1 MVGVTVILSAVV
13 GGATLVVVDQAQNPP
28 PAEIFETDQRVG
40 NPPPAETV
48 ETDQPPAVTVETDQR
63 VGVVVET
70 NEFNGTDSGGQANR
84 SVTFVHTAGESV
96 DPDRLSV
103 TVNGH
108 PGYDVFDPAFPGYAT
123 VARSPIRSTFDA
135 GTRLRV
141 VVYGQVYTDG
151 SESPSGLPSFFHNSG
166 TLQRS
171 LDDPNAQ
178 RANELRPGDTVRLV
192 WTSPSGLNSYVL
204 VEHTVR

>member
-1 MVGVTVILSAVV
+1 MRLAANTRGMTSVLGTVLMVGVTVLLAAAV
-13 GGATLVVVDQAQNPP
+13 GGATLVVVDQVQHPP
-28 PAEIFETDQRVG
+28 PAV
-40 NPPPAETV
+40 AV
-48 ETDQPPAVTVETDQR
+48 ETNQR

-70 NEFNGTDSGGQANR
+70 NGFNGTAPSAQANR
-84 SVTFVHTAGESV
+84 SVAFVHTAGASV

-103 TVNGH
+103 TVNGY
-108 PGYDVFDPAFPGYAT
+108 PAYDVFDPANPGYAT
-123 VARSPIRSTFDA
+123 VARAPARSTFGA

-141 VVYGQVYTDG
+141 VVYGRVYTDG

-171 LDDPNAQ
+171 LDDPNAH
-178 RANELRPGDTVRLV
+178 RANELRPGHTVRLV

>member
-1 MVGVTVILSAVV
+1 MRLDADSRGVTSVLGTVLMVGVTVLLAAAV
-13 GGATLVVVDQAQNPP
+13 GGATLVVADKVQNPP
-28 PAEIFETDQRVG
+28 PA
-40 NPPPAETV
+40 
-48 ETDQPPAVTVETDQR
+48 VTIETDQR

-70 NEFNGTDSGGQANR
+70 NGFNGTAPSAQANR
-84 SVTFVHTAGESV
+84 SVTFAHIGGASV

-103 TVNGH
+103 TVNGY
-108 PGYDVFDPAFPGYAT
+108 PAYDVFDPANPGYAT
-123 VARSPIRSTFDA
+123 VARAPARSRFGA

-141 VVYGQVYTDG
+141 VVYGRVYTDG

-166 TLQRS
+166 TLKRS
-171 LDDPNAQ
+171 LDDPNAH

>member
-1 MVGVTVILSAVV
+1 MRLDANTRGMTSVLGTVLMVGVTVVVAAAV

-28 PAEIFETDQRVG
+28 AV
-40 NPPPAETV
+40 AV
-48 ETDQPPAVTVETDQR
+48 ETNQR

-70 NEFNGTDSGGQANR
+70 NGFNGTAPSEQANR
-84 SVTFVHTAGESV
+84 SVTFVHTAGASV

-103 TVNGH
+103 TVNGY
-108 PGYDVFDPAFPGYAT
+108 PAYDVFNPVNPGYAT
-123 VARSPIRSTFDA
+123 VARAPARSTFGA
-135 GTRLRV
+135 GTHLRV

-151 SESPSGLPSFFHNSG
+151 PESPSGLPSFFHNSG

-171 LDDPNAQ
+171 LDDPNSH

-192 WTSPSGLNSYVL
+192 WTSLSGLSSYVL

>member
-1 MVGVTVILSAVV
+1 MRLDANTRGMTSVLGTVLMVGVTVVVAAAV
-13 GGATLVVVDQAQNPP
+13 GGATLVVVDRVQHPP
-28 PAEIFETDQRVG
+28 PAV
-40 NPPPAETV
+40 AV
-48 ETDQPPAVTVETDQR
+48 ETNQR

-70 NEFNGTDSGGQANR
+70 NGFNGTAPSAQANR
-84 SVTFVHTAGESV
+84 SVTFVHTAGASV

-103 TVNGH
+103 TVNGY
-108 PGYDVFDPAFPGYAT
+108 PAYDVFDAANPGYAT
-123 VARSPIRSTFDA
+123 VARAPARSTFSV

-141 VVYGQVYTDG
+141 VVYGRVFTDG

-171 LDDPNAQ
+171 LDDPNSH

>member
-1 MVGVTVILSAVV
+1 MKLGANARGTTSVLGTVLMVGVTVVVAAAV
-13 GGATLVVVDQAQNPP
+13 GGATLVVVDKAQNPP
-28 PAEIFETDQRVG
+28 PEV
-40 NPPPAETV
+40 
-48 ETDQPPAVTVETDQR
+48 AVDPDQR

-70 NEFNGTDSGGQANR
+70 NEFNDTAPSAQANR
-84 SVTFVHTAGESV
+84 SVTFVHTAGPPV

-103 TVNGH
+103 TVNGY
-108 PGYDVFDPAFPGYAT
+108 PAYDVFDPANPGYAT
-123 VARSPIRSTFDA
+123 VVRAPARSTFGA

-141 VVYGQVYTDG
+141 VVYGDRVYTDG

-166 TLQRS
+166 TLEDS
-171 LDDPNAQ
+171 LDDPTAH